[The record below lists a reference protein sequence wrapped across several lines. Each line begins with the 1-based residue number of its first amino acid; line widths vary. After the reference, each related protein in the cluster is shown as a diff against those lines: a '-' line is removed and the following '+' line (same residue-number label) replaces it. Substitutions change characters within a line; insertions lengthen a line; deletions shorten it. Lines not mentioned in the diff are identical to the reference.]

1 MFWAPDGRT
10 DGISHFEEKK
20 GKWHT
25 GLSWLQDM
33 HLNVKPRCCCGLKEA
48 LACFSFSNY
57 SAQIRL
63 CAVFGFVTFVLA
75 SLMHFTVVW
84 CVVIGRDSDS
94 VRAGLSGDRLP
105 VGGRDFPHL
114 STPALGP
121 TQPTIQWVPGLFPPG
136 VKQPWRGVNHTP
148 STSADV
154 KERVELYH
162 YSWAF
167 MTCFRATFTFT
178 FFLVKDLLLVNLK
191 IESSYVKL

>member
-1 MFWAPDGRT
+1 
-10 DGISHFEEKK
+10 
-20 GKWHT
+20 
-25 GLSWLQDM
+25 M

-48 LACFSFSNY
+48 LACFSLSNY